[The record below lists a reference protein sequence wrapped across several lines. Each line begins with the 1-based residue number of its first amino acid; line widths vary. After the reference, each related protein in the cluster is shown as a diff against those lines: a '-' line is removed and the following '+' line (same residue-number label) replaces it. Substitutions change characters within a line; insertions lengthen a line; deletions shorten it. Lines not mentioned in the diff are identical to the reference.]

1 MIADKKEF
9 FGGVGLLVA
18 FFVVLAIMFC
28 PIFEGKNALN
38 YLDSLYN
45 TISKGSAY
53 YIPKLKTEVEDYKS
67 EQVSATLD
75 MKDIK
80 GFYPEQ
86 PEDSA
91 LLFTKAGAEAN
102 VSGTQISIKGDL
114 KIILENCLED
124 SDNMFNNNGNT
135 VAEKYDYNERKVLFN
150 WHSVLK
156 LLEKELGKQEKFKEM
171 KLISSIT
178 KKGVECSY
186 NYYKIVPQKISEKV
200 GIVVF
205 SLVFYVI
212 YTMWYGFGIM
222 FMFEGWGLKL
232 GH

>member
-18 FFVVLAIMFC
+18 FFVVLTIMFC

-53 YIPKLKTEVEDYKS
+53 YIPKLKS
-67 EQVSATLD
+67 EIETYNNDSISVILE
-75 MKDIK
+75 MKEPK
-80 GFYPEQ
+80 QAE
-86 PEDSA
+86 EAA
-91 LLFTKAGAEAN
+91 LLFIKGGAEAN
-102 VSGTQISIKGDL
+102 VSGTQLSINGNFN
-114 KIILENCLED
+114 KILGNCLED
-124 SDNMFNNNGNT
+124 ADNMFNNNGQ
-135 VAEKYDYNERKVLFN
+135 ALSEKYGYNERKIMFN
-150 WHSVLK
+150 WHSALK
-156 LLEKELGKQEKFKEM
+156 LMQEELGKQKKFKEM
-171 KLISSIT
+171 KLVSSIT

-186 NYYKIVPQKISEKV
+186 NYYKIVPQNISEKA
-200 GIVVF
+200 GMVVF

-222 FMFEGWGLKL
+222 FMFEGWGLRL